1 MIPQMTPVAQDRPHG
16 AVILG
21 CAGTDLRP
29 DEAAFFRA
37 ADPWG
42 FTLFARNVDT
52 PAQLRRLTADLREA
66 VGRNAPIFTDQEGGR
81 VQRLRAPH
89 WREWTPPLD
98 FVAAAGDRAERALW
112 LRSRLIAHEL
122 RGVGIDGNYAPT
134 LDVARPETHPF
145 LRNRCLSDD
154 AATVARLGRAV
165 AQGHLDGGVLP
176 VIKHMPGHGRGV
188 ADSHHDL
195 PETDVAL
202 DALTAV
208 DFAPF
213 RALSDMVLGMSAH
226 VVYRALDDLPATQSP
241 RAIAHIRQ
249 NIGFDGLLMTDDL
262 SMEALSGTLADRAAV
277 SLRAG
282 CDVALYCKAEM
293 PDAEAVVAA
302 SGAMTPAAMARAA
315 RALQARRPPDPVD
328 IAALE
333 AELRGLLTGAMH
345 AR

>member
-1 MIPQMTPVAQDRPHG
+1 MSTRQG

-21 CAGTDLRP
+21 CAGPRLLP
-29 DEAAFFRA
+29 DEAAFFRD

-42 FTLFARNVDT
+42 FTLFARNVED
-52 PAQLRRLTADLREA
+52 PAQLRRLTADLRA
-66 VGRNAPIFTDQEGGR
+66 SVGRNAPIFTDQEGGR

-98 FVAAAGDRAERALW
+98 FVRAAGERAERALW

-154 AATVARLGRAV
+154 PATVIRLGRAV

-176 VIKHMPGHGRGV
+176 VVKHMPGHGRGV
-188 ADSHHDL
+188 ADSHFDL
-195 PETDVAL
+195 PETDASL
-202 DALTAV
+202 PDLTAT

-213 RALSDMVLGMSAH
+213 AALADLPVGMSAH
-226 VVYRALDDLPATQSP
+226 VVYRALDDLPGTQSA
-241 RAIAHIRQ
+241 RVIAHVRDR
-249 NIGFDGLLMTDDL
+249 IGFDGLLLTDDL
-262 SMEALSGTLADRAAV
+262 SMQALSGTIADRAAA

-293 PDAEAVVAA
+293 PDALAVVAA
-302 SGAMTPAAMARAA
+302 AGRMTRDAQARAD
-315 RALQARRPPDPVD
+315 RALDRRHPPEPVD

-333 AELRGLLTGAMH
+333 AELRSLAAGDVH
-345 AR
+345 AG